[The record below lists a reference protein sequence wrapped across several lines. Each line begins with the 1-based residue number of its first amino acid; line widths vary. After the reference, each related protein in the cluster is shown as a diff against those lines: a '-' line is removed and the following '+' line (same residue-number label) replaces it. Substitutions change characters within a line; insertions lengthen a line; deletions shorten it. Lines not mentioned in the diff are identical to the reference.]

1 MAKGQHMNN
10 KAIQGLYDAL
20 PQLVAQG
27 VVTSDVAARLR
38 AHYGPIE
45 AARPARLAVIIFGVL
60 GALLIGAG
68 IILVLAHNWED
79 LSRPARAGLSFL
91 PLLLAQALA
100 PWVLVRRPQ
109 SLAWREGV
117 SALLFLTIGASISLV
132 AQTYNISGDL
142 PRFILTWTLLGLPLV
157 YLFDAVVPALLA
169 LWGITEWACHL
180 RCEDDFN
187 AGYWLLAALLLPQ
200 LVRWFRA
207 GRFQVRPTLL
217 LWALCVSVTIA
228 AGVTIER
235 VLPGLWIIL
244 YAGLFALLFL
254 AGEFW
259 FREAEGFWSRPL
271 RHFGGAGVLT
281 LSFLLTFEWPW
292 REIGWNH
299 WHWERLH
306 DTAWRAV
313 PDAALGGV
321 IPLAAIIL
329 LVMTVRRRTPLGL
342 VLGLTPILATLGYCL
357 CCLSKTYAPA
367 AGLFDLYLLTT
378 GLWLLVTGIRI
389 NKQGQMNVGLLAIT
403 ALIIARFFDSDLSFL
418 LRGLLFIALGV
429 AFLVANIAMLRRKGA
444 NHEQA

>member
-1 MAKGQHMNN
+1 MNN

-418 LRGLLFIALGV
+418 LRGLLFIALGH
-429 AFLVANIAMLRRKGA
+429 AAPERG
-444 NHEQA
+444 EP

>member
-1 MAKGQHMNN
+1 MKIPFHSQIRSAEPRLAKEL
-10 KAIQGLYDAL
+10 AEAVD
-20 PQLVAQG
+20 G
-27 VVTSDVAARLR
+27 VVSAFAAER
-38 AHYGPIE
+38 
-45 AARPARLAVIIFGVL
+45 
-60 GALLIGAG
+60 
-68 IILVLAHNWED
+68 
-79 LSRPARAGLSFL
+79 
-91 PLLLAQALA
+91 
-100 PWVLVRRPQ
+100 
-109 SLAWREGV
+109 
-117 SALLFLTIGASISLV
+117 
-132 AQTYNISGDL
+132 QT
-142 PRFILTWTLLGLPLV
+142 
-157 YLFDAVVPALLA
+157 
-169 LWGITEWACHL
+169 TE
-180 RCEDDFN
+180 E
-187 AGYWLLAALLLPQ
+187 
-200 LVRWFRA
+200 
-207 GRFQVRPTLL
+207 
-217 LWALCVSVTIA
+217 
-228 AGVTIER
+228 
-235 VLPGLWIIL
+235 
-244 YAGLFALLFL
+244 
-254 AGEFW
+254 
-259 FREAEGFWSRPL
+259 
-271 RHFGGAGVLT
+271 
-281 LSFLLTFEWPW
+281 SFLLTFEWPW

>member
-1 MAKGQHMNN
+1 MN
-10 KAIQGLYDAL
+10 KKSIQSLYDDL

-27 VVTSDVAARLR
+27 VVTPDVDARLR
-38 AHYGPIE
+38 VHYGPIE

-79 LSRPARAGLSFL
+79 LSRPARTGLSFL
-91 PLLLAQALA
+91 PLMQAQVLAGWA
-100 PWVLVRRPQ
+100 LVRRQQ

-117 SALLFLTIGASISLV
+117 GALLFLMIGASISLV
-132 AQTYNISGDL
+132 AQTYHISGDL
-142 PRFILTWTLLGLPLV
+142 PGFLLTWSLLGLPLV

-180 RCEDDFN
+180 RFEDDCN
-187 AGYWLLAALLLPQ
+187 AGYWLLTALLLPQ

-207 GRFQVRPTLL
+207 GRFQMRPTLL

-244 YAGLFALLFL
+244 YAGLFSLMFL

-259 FREAEGFWSRPL
+259 FRDADGFWSRPL

-292 REIGWNH
+292 REIGWNY
-299 WHWERLH
+299 WHWERMH
-306 DTAWRAV
+306 DTAWRV
-313 PDAALGGV
+313 IPDAVLGSV
-321 IPLAAIIL
+321 VPLAAIIL
-329 LVMTVRRRTPLGL
+329 LVMTIRRRTPLGL
-342 VLGLTPILATLGYCL
+342 ILGSAPILATLGYCL
-357 CCLSKTYAPA
+357 SSLSETYAPA
-367 AGLFDLYLLTT
+367 AGLFDLYLLAA
-378 GLWLLVTGIRI
+378 GLWLLVSGIRI
-389 NKQGQMNVGLLAIT
+389 GKQGQMNVGLLAIT

-429 AFLVANIAMLRRKGA
+429 SFLVANIAMLRRKGV